1 MRKTKDCSQGNQD
14 YDYHSTMKTTA
25 IRDFLAGGDRRSI
38 GKSNALVA
46 RLEKRPQLLP
56 ELLHE
61 MWNADPMIAM
71 RAADAL
77 EKVTRKR
84 PEALQRFKKELLG
97 LAEET
102 GQQELR
108 WHLAAMLPRLQL
120 SSAERWRV
128 METLTQYL
136 ENKSSIVKTFAL
148 QGMFDLSVQDSELR
162 QHVEELLIVAVS
174 TGTAAMR
181 ARARKLLGE
190 IAKQQR

>member
-1 MRKTKDCSQGNQD
+1 
-14 YDYHSTMKTTA
+14 MKSGA
-25 IRDFLAGGDRRSI
+25 IRDLLSGGDRRSI

-46 RLEKRPQLLP
+46 KLEKRPELLP

-61 MWNADPMIAM
+61 MWNADPVIAM

-84 PEALQRFKKELLG
+84 PEVLQRFKKELLG

-102 GQQELR
+102 PQQELR

-120 SSAERWRV
+120 SSAERQRV
-128 METLTQYL
+128 MQTLTGYL
-136 ENKSSIVKTFAL
+136 EDKSSIVKTFAL
-148 QGMFDLSVQDSELR
+148 QGMFDLSVQHSELR
-162 QHVEELLIVAVS
+162 HQVEELLTVAVS

-181 ARARKLLGE
+181 ARARKLLRQME
-190 IAKQQR
+190 SRAEKRPRTEKARPE